1 MIFRLYGKNISTKE
15 SSAFR
20 TTHLPTMYGNL
31 SAVLTINLRWIAHRR
46 QITSNTATI
55 MFWFLM
61 DPMKLQS
68 TLMTVLKVAFS
79 LNLRF
84 LNRQV

>member
-20 TTHLPTMYGNL
+20 ITHLPTMYGNL

-46 QITSNTATI
+46 QITSNTVTI